1 MAYQAIIFD
10 LDGTLLDTL
19 EDMGNAMNNVLA
31 HEGLPTHPIDAYR
44 YFIGNGVKMLVHRV
58 LPAEHRDQDTMQRCV
73 KMFLEEYEQHWKVN
87 TKPYNGIADMLNA
100 LSVRQ
105 VKMAVLSNKPD
116 DFTQRCVSEL
126 LPDWTFVMV
135 LGQRDGFPKKPDP
148 TGALA
153 IADHL
158 GVAPAE
164 MLYLGDTAVD
174 MQTAIAAHM
183 FPVGVLWGFRPR
195 EELQASGA
203 KMLLHHPMDIVP
215 LLSRS

>member
-19 EDMGNAMNNVLA
+19 EDLGNAMNRVLT
-31 HEGLPTHPIDAYR
+31 HEGFPIHPIDAYR
-44 YFIGNGVKMLVHRV
+44 YFIGDGAKMLVHRA
-58 LPAEHRDQDTMQRCV
+58 LPAEHWDQDTMQRCL
-73 KMFLEEYEQHWKVN
+73 KMFLAEYEQYWKVN
-87 TKPYNGIADMLNA
+87 TKPYEGIADMLHA

-126 LPDWTFVMV
+126 LPDWTFAMV

-148 TGALA
+148 TGALT

-158 GVAPAE
+158 QISPAE
-164 MLYLGDTAVD
+164 ILYLGDTAVD
-174 MQTAIAAHM
+174 MQTAIAARM
-183 FPVGVLWGFRPR
+183 FPVGVLWGFRPL

-203 KMLLHHPMDIVP
+203 KMLLHHPMDIMP
-215 LLSRS
+215 LLGRS

>member
-1 MAYQAIIFD
+1 MAFQAIIFD

-44 YFIGNGVKMLVHRV
+44 YFVGDGAKMLVHRV
-58 LPAEHRDQDTMQRCV
+58 LPDEHRDQDTMQRCV
-73 KMFLEEYEQHWKVN
+73 KMFLGEYEQHWKVN

-105 VKMAVLSNKPD
+105 VKMAVLANKPD
-116 DFTQRCVSEL
+116 DFTQRCVAEL
-126 LPDWTFVMV
+126 LPDWKFAMV
-135 LGQRDGFPKKPDP
+135 LGQREGFPKKPDP
-148 TGALA
+148 AGALA

-174 MQTAIAAHM
+174 MQTAIAARM

-195 EELQASGA
+195 EELQANGA
-203 KMLLHHPMDIVP
+203 KILLHHPMDIMP
-215 LLSRS
+215 LLDRS